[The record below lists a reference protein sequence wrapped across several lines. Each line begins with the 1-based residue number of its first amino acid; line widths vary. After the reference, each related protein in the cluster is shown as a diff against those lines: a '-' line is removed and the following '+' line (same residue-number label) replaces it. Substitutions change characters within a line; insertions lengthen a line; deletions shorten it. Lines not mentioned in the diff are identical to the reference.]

1 MSVAYR
7 IANIP
12 GLFSEGVDPGE
23 PTPLL
28 LRASREATIGESVL
42 GRLAR
47 LARVAF
53 AMSEPR
59 RLVATPAYVE
69 LMLRDRAVGAAT
81 LPDAASALTRP
92 EGFCGAAIDLAP
104 ATLVQAY
111 GQGLHARAP
120 LGAASWWS
128 PPTRLMRDLRASAQ
142 APFVEGGV
150 FDTECD
156 AIVARCAAAALRRDA
171 ASALTPDLKRAH
183 LRLLDRGYAHSW
195 RAGGAEGYGL
205 VIGGVF
211 IVLGV
216 TGDKA
221 TARRA
226 IVALEQELRRRRF
239 AWLDVTFVARATGR
253 DFGVETTRAATL
265 DLLAQCPQAD
275 AATRWR

>member
-47 LARVAF
+47 LARVSLATF
-53 AMSEPR
+53 EPR
-59 RLVATPAYVE
+59 RLVALPAYVE
-69 LMLRDRAVGAAT
+69 LMLRERAVGAAT

-111 GQGLHARAP
+111 AQGLHARAP
-120 LGAASWWS
+120 ASAASWWS
-128 PPTRLMRDLRASAQ
+128 PPTRLMRDLRAPAQ
-142 APFVEGGV
+142 APFVEGSV
-150 FDTECD
+150 FDTDSD
-156 AIVARCAAAALRRDA
+156 AIVARCAAAAMRRDA
-171 ASALTPDLKRAH
+171 ATALTPDLKRAH

-221 TARRA
+221 TARRGL
-226 IVALEQELRRRRF
+226 VALEQELRRRRF
-239 AWLDVTFVARATGR
+239 SWLDVSFVARATGR
-253 DFGVETTRAATL
+253 DFGVETPRAAAL
-265 DLLAQCPQAD
+265 ESLAQCPDSEGSA
-275 AATRWR
+275 RWR